1 MALIEKCIAEK
12 TEVLALC
19 HRGSARN
26 RRIPGSPYVKVLEI
40 ELNELDKIDLLGD
53 KAYNIFYHLA
63 WSGTYGE
70 SRNDMQLQL
79 LNIGNTLKAVQLAAR
94 LGCQTFIGAGSQAE
108 YGRAEGVLRPDTPV
122 FPENGYGIAKLC
134 AGQMSRI
141 ACKQNGLK
149 HIWVRIL
156 SVYGPY
162 DRSETMIGSC
172 LRRMLKQET
181 AFFTPG
187 EQIWDFLYSGD
198 AAEALYRLGEQGK
211 DGSTYCL
218 GSGEGKPLKE
228 YIMEMLRETGGY
240 AKAEFGA
247 VPYAQNQVMYLCA
260 DIEALKEDTGFVP
273 VTDFKAGIRKT
284 IEWIKEHEENQYS
297 NSML

>member
-26 RRIPGSPYVKVLEI
+26 SRIPRSPYVKVLEI

-149 HIWVRIL
+149 HIWVRVL